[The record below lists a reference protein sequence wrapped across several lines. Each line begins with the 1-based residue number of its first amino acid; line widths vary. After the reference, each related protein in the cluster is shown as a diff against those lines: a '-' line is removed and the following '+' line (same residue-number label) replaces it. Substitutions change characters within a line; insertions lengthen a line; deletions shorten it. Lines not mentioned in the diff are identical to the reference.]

1 MKKYA
6 LSAVVDGQLR
16 NINRL
21 FATRRDAMN
30 YIYGYYQHLAIN
42 FIVNDEYYVNNNRH
56 DIEYVYD
63 YNNRFRVYRA

>member
-21 FATRRDAMN
+21 FATRSDAMN